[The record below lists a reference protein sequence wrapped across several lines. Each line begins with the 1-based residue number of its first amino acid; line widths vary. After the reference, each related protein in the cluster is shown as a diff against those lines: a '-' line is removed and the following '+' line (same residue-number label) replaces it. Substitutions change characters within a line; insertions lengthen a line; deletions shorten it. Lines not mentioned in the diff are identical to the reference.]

1 MASCLSRLVCPARRD
16 AYGDYSGDCTQPNP
30 TPVCRFS
37 CPKPK
42 LPPQVDYSQVDAE
55 RNPLASVARLLGIGS
70 AFGVPLSLGT
80 DECGVLML
88 YSMSC
93 LAPRSAMVPVSLVAV
108 CCFCFCFFFV
118 VSPLCSRIY
127 ARLCTIP

>member
-1 MASCLSRLVCPARRD
+1 MLTSQHLHPTQLNSTHPNL
-16 AYGDYSGDCTQPNP
+16 TQPNP
-30 TPVCRFS
+30 THTRAACRIF
-37 CPKPK
+37 
-42 LPPQVDYSQVDAE
+42 LPDTQTLPLLQVDYSQVDAE

-93 LAPRSAMVPVSLVAV
+93 LAPRSAVSYQL
-108 CCFCFCFFFV
+108 
-118 VSPLCSRIY
+118 L
-127 ARLCTIP
+127 